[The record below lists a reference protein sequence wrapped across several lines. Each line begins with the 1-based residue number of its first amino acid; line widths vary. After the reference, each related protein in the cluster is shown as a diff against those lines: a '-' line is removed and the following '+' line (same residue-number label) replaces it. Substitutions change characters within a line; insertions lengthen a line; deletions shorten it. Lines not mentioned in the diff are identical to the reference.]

1 MLPNP
6 LTYVNVDDDSD
17 LVADSFRIHKL
28 IQFCCEIKGIR

>member
-17 LVADSFRIHKL
+17 LVADSFTIYKL